1 MATDSA
7 ALAQA
12 SSNHNPPRWYLRDLP
27 KYGAAL
33 LAITLM
39 YACIRIYQGA
49 FALETGLDATMP
61 VFDVYWRRLL
71 YLEIAVE
78 VVLVTGL
85 VWFLW
90 TTRDP
95 HLDRL
100 STREEIRRYFT
111 LMMWGGV
118 YGLAVYW
125 AGSYFGEQDN
135 AWHQA
140 SVRDTPFTPNHIVV
154 FYLGFPLYTILGV
167 ATWLYA
173 RTRLPLYAHKISL
186 PLTLAVVGPFML
198 LPSVGFNEWGHTF
211 WFREELF
218 ASPVHY
224 AFVISVC
231 FALALGGTILQ
242 MVMRMAELLDRLE
255 TESSNTA
262 ER

>member
-1 MATDSA
+1 MATNVA
-7 ALAQA
+7 ALEQA
-12 SSNHNPPRWYLRDLP
+12 SRNDSGSRWYLRDLP
-27 KYGAAL
+27 KYAAGL
-33 LAITLM
+33 FAIAFM
-39 YACIRIYQGA
+39 YVCIRVYQGA
-49 FALETGLDATMP
+49 FALETGLDSTMP
-61 VFDVYWRRLL
+61 IFDVYWRRLL
-71 YLEIAVE
+71 YIEI
-78 VVLVTGL
+78 VVQVALGIGL
-85 VWFLW
+85 AWYLW
-90 TTRDP
+90 ATRDR

-100 STREEIRRYFT
+100 STREEIRRYFA

-140 SVRDTPFTPNHIVV
+140 AVRDTPFTPNHIVV
-154 FYLGFPLYTILGV
+154 FYLGFPLYSILGM
-167 ATWLYA
+167 AAWLYA
-173 RTRLPLYAHKISL
+173 RTRLPLYANRISL

-242 MVMRMAELLDRLE
+242 MVMRMAELLDKLE
-255 TESSNTA
+255 SEESNA
-262 ER
+262 V